1 MDGTRVD
8 RRRLDAP
15 HLFVSSRRGRSV
27 TRQHLHL
34 GIDIGTQ
41 GARALAVTVDGTV
54 RARGEFALPV
64 PAPGPKQEQQPEEWW
79 QAMVGA
85 VRALGDARDD
95 VVSMAVS
102 CTSGSVCALDDSGN
116 AVGPGLLY
124 ADRRAVVT
132 EGTDASWAVAKIAW
146 LVAEGASLVPDATSF
161 TSPGGYVA
169 SRLMGASAPIDVTQA
184 LKFGF
189 DPALHRWGSLPVGPD
204 RLPEVVDTGRPIG
217 VIDGDAAAATG
228 LPVGVVVVAG
238 ATDGVAGH
246 LACAPTPQ
254 RWAVAIGSTIVW
266 KAMSDRRID
275 VPGVGIYSHRGPD
288 GWWFP
293 GAASNAGGRV
303 LSTWADPARVAELSE
318 RMVVT
323 PAIDAVYPSVV
334 PGERFPFVDPDFRPV
349 PFDGRSE
356 TDRFAAEVAG
366 LAFVERWGCEELVGH
381 GCVPPTSI
389 ATTGGVVASESVTRL
404 RADVLQ
410 LPIEVPAEP
419 SSAFGAAIVAAAPA
433 HGGVLDAARAMV
445 DISRRIE
452 PCADDRWASASRRF
466 RERIVQAGKE
476 PA

>member
-1 MDGTRVD
+1 M
-8 RRRLDAP
+8 
-15 HLFVSSRRGRSV
+15 
-27 TRQHLHL
+27 RQPLHL

-54 RARGEFALPV
+54 RARGECALPV
-64 PAPGPKQEQQPEEWW
+64 PAPGPIQEQRPEEWW
-79 QAMVGA
+79 RALVGA
-85 VRALGDARDD
+85 VCALGEARVD

-102 CTSGSVCALDDSGN
+102 CTSGSVCSLDADGD

-132 EGTDASWAVAKIAW
+132 DGADASWAVGKIAW
-146 LVAEGASLVPDATSF
+146 LVGEGAELAPAARSF

-169 SRLMGASAPIDVTQA
+169 SRLIGTSAPIDITQA

-189 DPALHRWGSLPVGPD
+189 DPEHGRWGSLPVDAD

-217 VIDGDAAAATG
+217 VIDTNAAAMTG
-228 LPVGVVVVAG
+228 LPSGVVVVAG
-238 ATDGVAGH
+238 VTDGVAGH

-266 KAMSDRRID
+266 KAMSDHRID
-275 VPGVGIYSHRGPD
+275 VSGVGIYSHRGPD

-293 GAASNAGGRV
+293 GAASNAGARV

-318 RMVVT
+318 RMTAT
-323 PAIDAVYPSVV
+323 PTTEAVYPSVV
-334 PGERFPFVDPDFRPV
+334 PGERFPFVDPDFEPV
-349 PFDGRSE
+349 PFEGRSQSE
-356 TDRFAAEVAG
+356 RFAAEVSG
-366 LAFVERWGCEELVGH
+366 LAFVERWGCEELIGH
-381 GCVPPTSI
+381 GCAPPTSI

-404 RADVLQ
+404 RADVMQ

-419 SSAFGAAIVAAAPA
+419 SSAFGAAIVAAATT

-445 DISRRIE
+445 DISHRIE
-452 PCADDRWASASRRF
+452 PSADDRWTPAYRRF
-466 RERIVQAGKE
+466 RERIIEARKE

>member
-1 MDGTRVD
+1 MRQ
-8 RRRLDAP
+8 RLY
-15 HLFVSSRRGRSV
+15 
-27 TRQHLHL
+27 L

-54 RARGEFALPV
+54 RARGECALPV
-64 PAPGPKQEQQPEEWW
+64 PAPGPIQEQRPEEWW
-79 QAMVGA
+79 QALIGA

-95 VVSMAVS
+95 IVSMAVS
-102 CTSGSVCALDDSGN
+102 CTSGSVCAIDAAGE

-132 EGTDASWAVAKIAW
+132 EGADASWAVAKIAW
-146 LVAEGASLVPDATSF
+146 LVGEGESLVPDARSF

-169 SRLMGASAPIDVTQA
+169 SQLMGASAPIDVTQA

-189 DPALHRWGSLPVGPD
+189 DPAHHRWGSLPVDAD

-217 VIDGDAAAATG
+217 TIDRAAAAATG
-228 LPVGVVVVAG
+228 LPLGVAVVSG
-238 ATDGVAGH
+238 LTDGVAGH

-266 KAMSDRRID
+266 KAMSDHRID
-275 VPGVGIYSHRGPD
+275 VPGAGIYSHRGPL

-293 GAASNAGGRV
+293 GAASNAGARV
-303 LSTWADPARVAELSE
+303 LSTWADPARVADLAD
-318 RMVVT
+318 RLAVT

-334 PGERFPFVDPDFRPV
+334 PGERFPFVDPDFQPV

-356 TDRFAAEVAG
+356 TDRFAAEVLG

-381 GCVPPTSI
+381 GCETPTSI

-404 RADVLQ
+404 RAEVLQ

-419 SSAFGAAIVAAAPA
+419 SSAFGAAIVAAAPTR
-433 HGGVLDAARAMV
+433 GGVLDAARAMV

-452 PCADDRWASASRRF
+452 PSADDRWTTAYRRF
-466 RERIVQAGKE
+466 RERIVQTRKE
-476 PA
+476 AV